1 MSSTVMDK
9 NYNWIYLGDT
19 VVYEAHRGVVN
30 SLGSV
35 DIKFKDEATGEE
47 IVCRPRFCLVDL
59 EASPERDR
67 DTTNKQLL

>member
-35 DIKFKDEATGEE
+35 DIKFKDEATGTQG
-47 IVCRPRFCLVDL
+47 VNRV
-59 EASPERDR
+59 
-67 DTTNKQLL
+67 